1 MPDSQVSPH
10 TTPARPDTRDWTFV
24 ISEPC
29 PECGFTPQG
38 RPETVGAW
46 LRDAATRWQAVL
58 ARPGVTVRPEPDVWS
73 PLEYACHVAE
83 LSQIFARRV
92 EQMGDT
98 ENPTF
103 SDWDGERAAVDGD
116 YNARDPRLV
125 ASGIDAAL
133 RQAAGLFDRLDA
145 EAWSRPGMRGDGK
158 RFTITTLA
166 DYWLHEVHHHLADV
180 GG

>member
-1 MPDSQVSPH
+1 MPDGQLSPH

-29 PECGFTPQG
+29 PECGFTPRG
-38 RPETVGAW
+38 IPGLVGAR

-73 PLEYACHVAE
+73 PLEYACHVTE
-83 LSQIFARRV
+83 LSQVFTTRL
-92 EQMGDT
+92 EQMLADYD
-98 ENPTF
+98 PTF
-103 SDWDGERAAVDGD
+103 GNWDGEQAAVTGD
-116 YNARDPRLV
+116 YNARDPRAV
-125 ASGIDAAL
+125 ASAIDAAL
-133 RQAAGLFDRLDA
+133 GRAGGLFDQLDA
-145 EAWSRPGMRGDGK
+145 DAWQRPGIRGDGK

-180 GG
+180 SG

>member
-58 ARPGVTVRPEPDVWS
+58 ARPGVTVRTG
-73 PLEYACHVAE
+73 
-83 LSQIFARRV
+83 RV
-92 EQMGDT
+92 
-98 ENPTF
+98 
-103 SDWDGERAAVDGD
+103 V
-116 YNARDPRLV
+116 
-125 ASGIDAAL
+125 
-133 RQAAGLFDRLDA
+133 AAGVRL
-145 EAWSRPGMRGDGK
+145 PRGRTQPDLRKAG
-158 RFTITTLA
+158 
-166 DYWLHEVHHHLADV
+166 
-180 GG
+180 